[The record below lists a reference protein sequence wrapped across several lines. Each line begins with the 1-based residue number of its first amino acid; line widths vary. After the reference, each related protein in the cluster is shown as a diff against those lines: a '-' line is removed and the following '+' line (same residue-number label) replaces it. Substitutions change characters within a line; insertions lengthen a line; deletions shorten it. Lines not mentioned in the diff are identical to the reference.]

1 MKTDLS
7 NFDSLPDSAMVPVKA
22 FPVLAGIAVST
33 AWRRA
38 KTEPK
43 FPQPIRLSPKC
54 TRFRVGDIRAFFASA
69 QGVSQ

>member
-7 NFDSLPDSAMVPVKA
+7 HFDTLPDSALVPVKA

-38 KTEPK
+38 KLEPN
-43 FPQPIRLSPKC
+43 FPQPVKLGAKC
-54 TRFRVGDIRAFFASA
+54 TRFRVGDIRRFMGAAS
-69 QGVSQ
+69 